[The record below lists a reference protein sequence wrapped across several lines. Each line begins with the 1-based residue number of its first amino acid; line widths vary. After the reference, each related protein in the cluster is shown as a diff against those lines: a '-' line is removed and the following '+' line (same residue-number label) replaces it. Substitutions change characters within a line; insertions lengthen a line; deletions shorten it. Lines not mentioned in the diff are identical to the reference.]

1 MEIKTEILLANGE
14 RRAERDKSDI
24 DWCKETLIYFF
35 NGNLYSSKNEERKK
49 FITVLARIF
58 LGIFIMP
65 YRHQRDKKAIYLS
78 QCQWIEKCIR
88 LMDMAKFQVINNMD
102 GRKQFPVPNES
113 EEEKKRL
120 NDYSEFVKDVLE
132 MEENRF
138 PSLTLEIDIL
148 AKWIGQ
154 KFICGDEADKEEL
167 DLKLQYFGRPS
178 SYQNEKRFL
187 NVFIYAETIEEKKSH
202 FDRISNFYRW
212 ILRDQIFRCGNS
224 KLDSGEREAELL
236 RKTKRL
242 WKKLCEEYPFEMT
255 EDGVFPCSEQD
266 VTVDH
271 CGQLMLC
278 LMMLDA
284 VEKGTTIKIKKEKD
298 AAIETVCSILEL
310 PGLEKKEQEADEVA
324 MDTAMFLN
332 MWKEICISPMMPEK
346 AVRLLEWLN
355 RIKCT
360 NEVRKEIYGVFWR
373 VVDEEEDNLDKR
385 YQEVKEQI
393 RNSRTLE
400 LREKRREIE
409 EEKKKLQELRDIL
422 EERIYE

>member
-14 RRAERDKSDI
+14 SSTEQDKSDI

-35 NGNLYSSKNEERKK
+35 NGNLYSGKNEERQRI
-49 FITVLARIF
+49 ITKLARIF

-65 YRHQRDKKAIYLS
+65 YRHKKDEKAAYLS

-88 LMDMAKFQVINNMD
+88 LMDMEKF
-102 GRKQFPVPNES
+102 PNSNTNKS
-113 EEEKKRL
+113 EKERKRL
-120 NDYSEFVKDVLE
+120 NDYNEFVKDELNE
-132 MEENRF
+132 FAKKGEKDRF

-148 AKWIGQ
+148 ANWIGQ
-154 KFICGDEADKEEL
+154 KLICGDEADEKEL
-167 DLKLQYFGRPS
+167 NRKLHYLGRPP
-178 SYQNEKRFL
+178 SYKNETRFL
-187 NVFIYAETIEEKKSH
+187 NVFICAETIEEKKSH

-224 KLDSGEREAELL
+224 NLDSGEREAELL

-255 EDGVFPCSEQD
+255 KDGDFPCSEQD